1 MKWSSLILL
10 CCLWGVPG
18 VVLSQDTTTGAIRG
32 IISDT
37 STEQLPVEGARV
49 VIVNARD
56 GTEFETASD
65 SYGEYKRD
73 GIPAG
78 RNLLSVYKDGYGDRT
93 GKPVTV
99 VAGGTHYVPIIM
111 TKTVLSQNATTGT
124 IRGNIVDISPEQL
137 PIEGVR
143 VVIVNARDGTEFETT
158 SDSNGEYKRAGIPP
172 DRYLLSIYKDGYGDR
187 TGKPVTVVAGGD
199 HYVPLKM
206 YKKEPPWLLLI
217 CLGAAAVLIVGIA
230 IVVGLRD
237 RPSD

>member
-99 VAGGTHYVPIIM
+99 VAGG
-111 TKTVLSQNATTGT
+111 
-124 IRGNIVDISPEQL
+124 
-137 PIEGVR
+137 
-143 VVIVNARDGTEFETT
+143 
-158 SDSNGEYKRAGIPP
+158 
-172 DRYLLSIYKDGYGDR
+172 
-187 TGKPVTVVAGGD
+187 D